1 MRWQRQHQPSELGDE
16 LMAVSLSFEGS
27 LEFGATTVCW
37 LCTGST
43 VMQGA
48 TLSYI

>member
-16 LMAVSLSFEGS
+16 LMAVSLSFE
-27 LEFGATTVCW
+27 EFGGTTVSW
-37 LCTGST
+37 LCIGST